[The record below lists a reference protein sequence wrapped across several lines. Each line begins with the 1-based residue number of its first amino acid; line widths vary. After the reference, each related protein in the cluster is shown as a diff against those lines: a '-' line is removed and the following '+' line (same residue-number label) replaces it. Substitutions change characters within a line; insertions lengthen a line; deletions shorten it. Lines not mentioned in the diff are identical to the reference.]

1 MLDRKTKPL
10 YLVALR
16 PIKSMYRTSLEHAP
30 LAGEEAAPAVSGET
44 DTWRTLA
51 GWAWATYLLV
61 ITAVVAWALLS

>member
-1 MLDRKTKPL
+1 
-10 YLVALR
+10 
-16 PIKSMYRTSLEHAP
+16 MYRTSLEHAP
-30 LAGEEAAPAVSGET
+30 LAGEEAAPAVSGDA